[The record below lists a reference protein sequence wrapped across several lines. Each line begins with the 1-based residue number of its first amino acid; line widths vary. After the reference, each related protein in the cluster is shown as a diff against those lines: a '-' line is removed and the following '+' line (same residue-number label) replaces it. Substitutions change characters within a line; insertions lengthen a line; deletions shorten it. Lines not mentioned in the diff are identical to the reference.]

1 MSKIFVYSIL
11 ALIFLKI
18 GAAFFTNFSLY
29 GDEAQYWLWSK
40 ELDLGYYSKPPLL
53 AWFLFGHTAF
63 FGNSFFS
70 LKMFPLLAYFLIFFA
85 FYKLCLELNLSK
97 NNSII
102 CSVCFLSIP
111 AASISSFLISTDLLL
126 ILFWTLS
133 MMILLRIRSV
143 GSLKNFLLLG
153 IFLGLAFLAKY
164 AAIYFL
170 LSFLILVFIDNKTLV
185 IFKKNKIHFFAFV
198 LTVLLVVSPNV
209 YWNFNNGWVT
219 LSHTANNTNLQNLD
233 LNFYEPLKFLIS
245 QIFMLGV
252 VLFFSFLYVIKFF
265 HLDFENKFLLIFS
278 LPIIFIV
285 LIESFLVRANANWA
299 APALVCL
306 FILMYRLVAQ
316 RDNRLIA
323 ISFATNY
330 LVGAFL
336 FISILISSNLTIF
349 DRIKGLDTFVNDVV
363 KIVGDKDIVVSDRIL
378 FSSMSY
384 EMKNK
389 PNNIFMPYKEGG
401 AITNHFQMS
410 SPLTKL
416 HKNNFYLIGG
426 SSDISYLVN
435 ENEIKLLKEFDVLF
449 NSTNLEFYEVIFK

>member
-1 MSKIFVYSIL
+1 MSKIFVYSML
-11 ALIFLKI
+11 ALIVLKI

-53 AWFLFGHTAF
+53 AWFLSGHTAF
-63 FGNSFFS
+63 FGDSFFS
-70 LKMFPLLAYFLIFFA
+70 LKMFPLFTYFLIFFS
-85 FYKLCLELNLSK
+85 FYMLCLELNFSK
-97 NNSII
+97 NNSVI

-111 AASISSFLISTDLLL
+111 AASVSSFLISTDLLL
-126 ILFWTLS
+126 LLFWILS
-133 MMILLRIRSV
+133 MVALLRIRSS

-170 LSFLILVFIDNKTLV
+170 LSFLIMAITDKETLA
-185 IFKKNKIHFFAFV
+185 IFKKSKISFFAFV
-198 LTVLLVVSPNV
+198 LTFLLVVFPNI
-209 YWNFNNGWVT
+209 YWNFNNDWVT
-219 LSHTANNTNLQNLD
+219 LSHTADNTNLQNLD

-252 VLFFSFLYVIKFF
+252 VLFFSFLYVIKSFR
-265 HLDFENKFLLIFS
+265 LDFENKFLLVFS

-299 APALVCL
+299 APALVSL
-306 FILMYRLVAQ
+306 FILMYKLVAQ
-316 RDNRLIA
+316 RDNRLI
-323 ISFATNY
+323 IINFAANC
-330 LVGAFL
+330 LVGVFL
-336 FISILISSNLTIF
+336 FISILASSNLKIF
-349 DRIKGLDTFVNDVV
+349 DRIRGLDSFINDIV

-384 EMKNK
+384 EMRNR
-389 PNNIFMPYKEGG
+389 PNNIFMPYKKED
-401 AITNHFQMS
+401 AITNHFQIS

-416 HKNNFYLIGG
+416 HNNDFYLIGG
-426 SSDISYLVN
+426 GTDISYLVN
-435 ENEIKLLKEFDVLF
+435 EKEIKLLKKFDVSF
-449 NSTNLEFYEVIFK
+449 SSSNLEFYEVVFK

>member
-1 MSKIFVYSIL
+1 MSKVFVYSIL
-11 ALIFLKI
+11 VLVALKI

-63 FGNSFFS
+63 FGDSFFS

-97 NNSII
+97 SNSVV

-111 AASISSFLISTDLLL
+111 AASVSSFLISTDLLL
-126 ILFWTLS
+126 LLFWILS
-133 MMILLRIRSV
+133 MIVLLRIRSA

-153 IFLGLAFLAKY
+153 TFLGLAFMAKY

-170 LSFLILVFIDNKTLV
+170 LSFLILAFIDNKTLV
-185 IFKKNKIHFFAFV
+185 VFKKNKISFFAFV
-198 LTVLLVVSPNV
+198 LTLMLVVLPNL

-219 LSHTANNTNLQNLD
+219 LSHTADNANLQNLD

-252 VLFFSFLYVIKFF
+252 VLFFSFLYVIRFF

-299 APALVCL
+299 APALVSL

-316 RDNRLIA
+316 RDNRLI
-323 ISFATNY
+323 IINFATNC
-330 LVGAFL
+330 LVGALL
-336 FISILISSNLTIF
+336 FTSILVSSNLTIF
-349 DRIKGLDTFVNDVV
+349 DRIKGLDAFVNDMV

-378 FSSMSY
+378 FSSISY
-384 EMKNK
+384 EMRNK
-389 PNNIFMPYKEGG
+389 PNNIFMPYKKGG
-401 AITNHFQMS
+401 VITNHFQMS

-416 HKNNFYLIGG
+416 HNNNFYLIGG
-426 SSDISYLVN
+426 SNDISYLIN
-435 ENEIKLLKEFDVLF
+435 ENKINLLKEFDVSF
-449 NSTNLEFYEVIFK
+449 SSSNLKFYEVIFK

>member
-1 MSKIFVYSIL
+1 MSKVFVYSIV
-11 ALIFLKI
+11 ALFILKI
-18 GAAFFTNFSLY
+18 GAVFFTNFSLY
-29 GDEAQYWLWSK
+29 GDEAQYWLCSK

-53 AWFLFGHTAF
+53 AWFLSGHTTL
-63 FGNSFFS
+63 FGDSFFS

-97 NNSII
+97 NNSVI

-111 AASISSFLISTDLLL
+111 AASVSSFLISTDLLL
-126 ILFWTLS
+126 LLFWTLS
-133 MMILLRIRSV
+133 MTTLLRIRAV

-153 IFLGLAFLAKY
+153 VFLGLAFLAKY

-170 LSFLILVFIDNKTLV
+170 LSFLILVFIDKKILV
-185 IFKKNKIHFFAFV
+185 VLKKNKISFFAFV
-198 LTVLLVVSPNV
+198 LTLLLVMLPNV

-219 LSHTANNTNLQNLD
+219 LSHTADNTNLQNLN
-233 LNFYEPLKFLIS
+233 LNFYEPLKFLVS

-252 VLFFSFLYVIKFF
+252 VLFFSFLYVIRSF
-265 HLDFENKFLLIFS
+265 HLDFENKFLLVFS
-278 LPIIFIV
+278 LPTIFIV

-299 APALVCL
+299 APALVSL

-316 RDNRLIA
+316 RDNRLI
-323 ISFATNY
+323 IINFATNY

-336 FISILISSNLTIF
+336 FISILVSSSLTIF
-349 DRIKGLDTFVNDVV
+349 DRIKGLDAFVNDIV

-378 FSSMSY
+378 FSSISY
-384 EMKNK
+384 EIRNR

-401 AITNHFQMS
+401 PITNHFQMS
-410 SPLTKL
+410 SPLNKL

-426 SSDISYLVN
+426 GADISYLIN
-435 ENEIKLLKEFDVLF
+435 ENEINFLKEFDVSF
-449 NSTNLEFYEVIFK
+449 SSSNLKFYEVVFK

>member
-1 MSKIFVYSIL
+1 MIKVYILSFFGLIVLKVCAAIF
-11 ALIFLKI
+11 
-18 GAAFFTNFSLY
+18 TEFSLY

-40 ELDLGYYSKPPLL
+40 ELDFGYYSKPPLL
-53 AWFLFGHTAF
+53 AWFLSGHTAF
-63 FGNSFFS
+63 FGDSFFS
-70 LKMFPLLAYFLIFFA
+70 LKMFPVLAYFLIFFA
-85 FYKLCLELNLSK
+85 FYRLCLELNLSK
-97 NNSII
+97 NNSVI

-111 AASISSFLISTDLLL
+111 AASVSSFLISTDLLL
-126 ILFWTLS
+126 LLFWTLS
-133 MMILLRIRSV
+133 MMIVLRLRSV

-153 IFLGLAFLAKY
+153 VFLGLGFLAKY
-164 AAIYFL
+164 AAVYFL
-170 LSFLILVFIDNKTLV
+170 LSFLILIFMDTKTLAM
-185 IFKKNKIHFFAFV
+185 FKKNKIPFFAFV
-198 LTVLLVVSPNV
+198 LALLLVVLPNV

-219 LSHTANNTNLQNLD
+219 FSHTADNTNLQNFD
-233 LNFYEPLKFLIS
+233 LSFYEPLKFLIS

-252 VLFFSFLYVIKFF
+252 VLFFSFLYVIRSF

-278 LPIIFIV
+278 LPIIFVV

-299 APALVCL
+299 APALVSL
-306 FILMYRLVAQ
+306 FILMYRLIAQ
-316 RDNRLIA
+316 RDNRLI
-323 ISFATNY
+323 IINFAVNC

-349 DRIKGLDTFVNDVV
+349 DRIRGVDAFVNDIV

-384 EMKNK
+384 EMRNK

-410 SPLTKL
+410 SPLAKL
-416 HKNNFYLIGG
+416 HSNSFYLIGG

-435 ENEIKLLKEFDVLF
+435 KNEIKFLKEFDVSF
-449 NSTNLEFYEVIFK
+449 SSSSLEFYEVVFK